1 MKKKIILVLLVI
13 VGLFTITGCGNSI
26 KSEIINKSFT
36 REITG
41 YNDVYV
47 STETFIFK
55 DDGKGMVKNEYSNS
69 SRNSETDITYE
80 IDEKNNSIIVQYE
93 NGKNTTFSYSK
104 DKDCITITN
113 SSGDND
119 NYQYCNK

>member
-1 MKKKIILVLLVI
+1 MKRNLFLGLLLVAI
-13 VGLFTITGCGNSI
+13 VFTITGCGSSF
-26 KSEIINKSFT
+26 KSEIINKSFS

-55 DDGKGMVKNEYSNS
+55 EDGKGIVKNEYSNS
-69 SRNSETDITYE
+69 SRNNETNITYE
-80 IDEKNNSIIVQYE
+80 MDEKNSTITIHYE
-93 NGKNTTFSYSK
+93 NGKNTIFSYSK

-113 SSGDND
+113 SSSDNN

>member
-1 MKKKIILVLLVI
+1 MKKKILSLLLI
-13 VGLFTITGCGNSI
+13 GIAIISLTGCGGSF
-26 KSEIINKSFT
+26 KSEIINKSFS

-55 DDGKGMVKNEYSNS
+55 EDGKGIVKNEYSNS
-69 SRNSETDITYE
+69 SRNNETNITYE
-80 IDEKNNSIIVQYE
+80 MDEKNNTITIHYE
-93 NGKNTTFSYSK
+93 NGKNTIFSYSK

-113 SSGDND
+113 SSSDNN

>member
-1 MKKKIILVLLVI
+1 MKKKLLSILLIGILAI
-13 VGLFTITGCGNSI
+13 GLTGCGGSF
-26 KSEIINKSFT
+26 KSEIINKSFS

-55 DDGKGMVKNEYSNS
+55 EDGKGIVKNEY
-69 SRNSETDITYE
+69 RNNETNITYE
-80 IDEKNNSIIVQYE
+80 MDEKNNTITIHYE
-93 NGKNTTFSYSK
+93 NGKNTTFSYLK

-113 SSGDND
+113 SSSDNN

>member
-1 MKKKIILVLLVI
+1 MKKKILSLLLI
-13 VGLFTITGCGNSI
+13 GIAIISLTGCGGSF
-26 KSEIINKSFT
+26 KSEIINKSFS

-55 DDGKGMVKNEYSNS
+55 EDGKGIVKNEYSNS
-69 SRNSETDITYE
+69 SRNSETNITYE
-80 IDEKNNSIIVQYE
+80 MDEKNSTITIHYE
-93 NGKNTTFSYSK
+93 NGKNTIFSYSK

-113 SSGDND
+113 SSSDNN

>member
-1 MKKKIILVLLVI
+1 MKRNLFLGLLLVAI
-13 VGLFTITGCGNSI
+13 VSTITGCGSSF
-26 KSEIINKSFT
+26 KSEIINKSFS

-55 DDGKGMVKNEYSNS
+55 EDGKGIVKNEYSNS
-69 SRNSETDITYE
+69 SRNNETNITYE
-80 IDEKNNSIIVQYE
+80 MDEKNNTITIHYE
-93 NGKNTTFSYSK
+93 NGKNTTFSYLK

-113 SSGDND
+113 SSSDNN

>member
-1 MKKKIILVLLVI
+1 MKKKLLSILLIGILAI
-13 VGLFTITGCGNSI
+13 GLTGCGSSF
-26 KSEIINKSFT
+26 KSEIINKSFS

-55 DDGKGMVKNEYSNS
+55 EDGKGIVKNEYSNS
-69 SRNSETDITYE
+69 SRNNETNITYE
-80 IDEKNNSIIVQYE
+80 MDEKNSTITIHYE
-93 NGKNTTFSYSK
+93 NGKNTIFSYSK

-113 SSGDND
+113 SSSDNN

>member
-1 MKKKIILVLLVI
+1 MKKKILSILLVGVLI
-13 VGLFTITGCGNSI
+13 ISLTGCGSSF
-26 KSEIINKSFT
+26 KSKIENKSFS
-36 REITG
+36 RKITG

-55 DDGKGMVKNEYSNS
+55 EEGKGIVKNEYSNS
-69 SRNSETDITYE
+69 SRNSETNITYE
-80 IDEKNNSIIVQYE
+80 MNEKNDTIIVHYE

-104 DKDCITITN
+104 EKDCITITN
-113 SSGDND
+113 SSGDNN

>member
-1 MKKKIILVLLVI
+1 MKKKILSLLLI
-13 VGLFTITGCGNSI
+13 GIAIISLTGCGGSF
-26 KSEIINKSFT
+26 KSEIINKSFS
-36 REITG
+36 REVTG

-55 DDGKGMVKNEYSNS
+55 EDGKGIVKNEYSNS
-69 SRNSETDITYE
+69 SRNNETNITYE
-80 IDEKNNSIIVQYE
+80 MDEKNNTITIHYE
-93 NGKNTTFSYSK
+93 NGKNTTFSYLK

-113 SSGDND
+113 SSSDNN